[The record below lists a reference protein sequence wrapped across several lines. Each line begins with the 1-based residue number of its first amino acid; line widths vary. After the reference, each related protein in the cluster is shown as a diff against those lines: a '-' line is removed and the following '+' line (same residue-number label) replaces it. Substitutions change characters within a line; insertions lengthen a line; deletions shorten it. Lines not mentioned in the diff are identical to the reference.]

1 MVELARIS
9 RFLRPNEIIRY
20 AGLCIALLSSVL
32 MLFVFKRTLSDAATA
47 FLLSAFGTSGFA
59 IFASFGFGKPLFQR
73 LARQPSAHEQALA
86 TTFLCGCALGGA
98 ILFSALWWLFGNPPE
113 GLSTLGAMS
122 WIASYALT
130 AAIQSVRDLAYLA
143 GKGPAFEKGE
153 FLRRVGAMLAIC
165 LLYVDKTCLLSG
177 LVYLTACLGS
187 NFVIFRLLVSQH
199 TKSPTKNK
207 ASALLNLLRHDW
219 RAAFR
224 FQIYSA
230 CELGFYA
237 GPYFVLNA
245 VGSHESVLLY
255 AYFQRLFQGITTFT
269 RVPVDVGIYGV
280 LNLARVDFQRAA
292 QSLVFRS
299 LLIATPII
307 VMLAVLWG
315 PVAEVVVRQMVPWSI
330 FAAVAI
336 WVSVNCILHFYG
348 SYINLKGD
356 YFFLMTK
363 VSLVMAAFLLLTVWG
378 GETWMTGIGES
389 LVISGA
395 AYGVMAL
402 AVRSL
407 AYRKVMENI

>member
-1 MVELARIS
+1 
-9 RFLRPNEIIRY
+9 
-20 AGLCIALLSSVL
+20 
-32 MLFVFKRTLSDAATA
+32 
-47 FLLSAFGTSGFA
+47 
-59 IFASFGFGKPLFQR
+59 
-73 LARQPSAHEQALA
+73 
-86 TTFLCGCALGGA
+86 
-98 ILFSALWWLFGNPPE
+98 
-113 GLSTLGAMS
+113 
-122 WIASYALT
+122 
-130 AAIQSVRDLAYLA
+130 
-143 GKGPAFEKGE
+143 
-153 FLRRVGAMLAIC
+153 
-165 LLYVDKTCLLSG
+165 
-177 LVYLTACLGS
+177 
-187 NFVIFRLLVSQH
+187 
-199 TKSPTKNK
+199 
-207 ASALLNLLRHDW
+207 
-219 RAAFR
+219 
-224 FQIYSA
+224 
-230 CELGFYA
+230 
-237 GPYFVLNA
+237 
-245 VGSHESVLLY
+245 LY